1 MSRQSNPPKAS
12 GKRMIR
18 SIISAL
24 LIGVAAL
31 VPAGVGATNP
41 IRLADDA
48 PDSHV
53 VVPGDTLWGISG
65 KFLREPWRW
74 PEVWRLNREEIR
86 NPHLIYP
93 GQTVVLDRSGPSLKI
108 GRPVGGGKP
117 LYEKRFPQVY
127 AEAAQIGRASCRE

>member
-1 MSRQSNPPKAS
+1 
-12 GKRMIR
+12 MIR
-18 SIISAL
+18 IISAL

-31 VPAGVGATNP
+31 VPAGAGAAGS

-53 VVPGDTLWGISG
+53 VVSGDTLWGISG

-74 PEVWRLNREEIR
+74 PEVWRLNRDEIR

-93 GQTVVLDRSGPSLKI
+93 GQIVVLDRNGPTLKL
-108 GRPVGGGKP
+108 GKRVGGTDRP

-127 AEAAQIGRASCRE
+127 SEPA